1 MGTVARIV
9 IQFALATATICPRA
23 SGAAEV
29 NFMTDF
35 GYYGRHAYFYV
46 ALEKGYYKAEG
57 LDVNILRGQG
67 SIDTIKKVGSG
78 AAVIGFADAGALVL
92 ARANDN
98 IPVKLFAI
106 VYKKPPHALFSLAER
121 GIKAPKDLE
130 GKTLADTPFSAIPV
144 IFNEYAAITGID
156 QSKVKWTR
164 VEGSSMPALLAT
176 GRADA
181 VGQFT
186 VGEPLIASV
195 AAPKKVTRLAFKDV
209 GLDYYGNGLIATEN
223 TIREQPELLKAFA
236 RATLKGINDA
246 FANPVEAGAIL
257 NKYQKQIAPD
267 VGQAETE
274 LVKELAILPGQK
286 LGVIDAKGI
295 VRTIETFAKAYPL
308 NTKVEPQDM
317 YLPGFV
323 E

>member
-1 MGTVARIV
+1 MSTPARFV
-9 IQFALATATICPRA
+9 ILLALAAVTMCSRA
-23 SGAAEV
+23 GTAAEV

-46 ALEKGYYKAEG
+46 ALDKGYYRAEG

-67 SIDTIKKVGSG
+67 SIDTVKKVGSG
-78 AAVIGFADAGALVL
+78 AALIGFADAGPLVL

-106 VYKKPPHALFSLAER
+106 VYKKPPHALFSLAES
-121 GIKAPKDLE
+121 GIKTPKDLE

-144 IFNEYAAITGID
+144 IFNEYATITGID
-156 QSKVKWTR
+156 QSKVKWIR

-195 AAPKKVTRLAFKDV
+195 AAPKKVTRLAFKDA
-209 GLDYYGNGLIATEN
+209 GLDYYGNGLIATER
-223 TIREQPELLKAFA
+223 TIAEQPELLKAFA
-236 RATLKGINDA
+236 RATLKGLTDA
-246 FANPVEAGAIL
+246 FANPAEAGAIL
-257 NKYQKQIAPD
+257 NKYQKQVAPD

-274 LVKELAILPGQK
+274 LVKELAIVPGQRP
-286 LGVIDAKGI
+286 GVIDVGGI
-295 VRTIETFAKAYPL
+295 ARTIDTFGKAYPL
-308 NTKVEPQDM
+308 NTKVEPPSM
-317 YLPGFV
+317 YVPGFV